1 MLPDHLL
8 PFKNVSFNPL
18 SANLTKRSNTL
29 KQFVVLVMLKIPFDV
44 MSLTMKAFT
53 VGCGVIKISVF
64 LKIQECFLGFSC
76 ILKEIGS
83 RRKYSRQHLTE
94 DLRLFGFSIVC
105 VHHK

>member
-1 MLPDHLL
+1 
-8 PFKNVSFNPL
+8 
-18 SANLTKRSNTL
+18 
-29 KQFVVLVMLKIPFDV
+29 
-44 MSLTMKAFT
+44 MKAFT

-105 VHHK
+105 VHHKWNGARLLPSEIQYTSYVMSGRTT